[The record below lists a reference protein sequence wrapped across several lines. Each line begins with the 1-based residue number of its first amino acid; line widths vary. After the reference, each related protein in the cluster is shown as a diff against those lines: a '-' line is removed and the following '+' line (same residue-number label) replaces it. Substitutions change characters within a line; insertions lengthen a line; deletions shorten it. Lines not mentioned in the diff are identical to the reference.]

1 MISEQISQESNTDN
15 EYEREADFSLAHGPE
30 ESEYKG
36 LSMIESKEEEHR
48 GERVGVGK
56 DKAPGISGVNQ
67 QHLGGKAWCNWEVQY
82 DS

>member
-36 LSMIESKEEEHR
+36 L
-48 GERVGVGK
+48 
-56 DKAPGISGVNQ
+56 
-67 QHLGGKAWCNWEVQY
+67 
-82 DS
+82 